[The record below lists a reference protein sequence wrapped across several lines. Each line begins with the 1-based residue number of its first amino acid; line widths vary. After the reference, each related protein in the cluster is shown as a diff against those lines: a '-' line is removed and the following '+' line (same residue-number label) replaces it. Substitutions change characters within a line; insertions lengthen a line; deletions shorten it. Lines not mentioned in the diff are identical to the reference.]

1 MSIRRVRQVLAFVLI
16 GAFFALSMA
25 EAVAM
30 PQALAKTA
38 GGMAMTDMPDCANM
52 KMPMPCKDPNALCLG
67 AVCIPVISF
76 SAPTSLHQVAIA
88 WTRQAYEARLLAILS
103 GRSIAPALEPP
114 ILAG

>member
-1 MSIRRVRQVLAFVLI
+1 MSIRRVRQILAFVLI

-30 PQALAKTA
+30 PQSLAKSA
-38 GGMAMTDMPDCANM
+38 AGMAMTDMPDCANM

-67 AVCIPVISF
+67 AVCIPMISF
-76 SAPTSLHQVAIA
+76 SAPAPLNQIALA
-88 WTRQAYEARLLAILS
+88 WTRQAYEGRLLAILS

-114 ILAG
+114 ILVG